1 MIISKLYILS
11 FFRHVNGLKTKKV
24 STISSGKIGTYEH
37 LTVEEM
43 VPSDQSQ
50 IRKQVKLTYYT
61 LEKASK
67 K

>member
-1 MIISKLYILS
+1 M
-11 FFRHVNGLKTKKV
+11 KTKKV

>member
-1 MIISKLYILS
+1 MYILT

-24 STISSGKIGTYEH
+24 STISSGKIGTYEYF
-37 LTVEEM
+37 TVEEM

-50 IRKQVKLTYYT
+50 IRKQVKLTYST